1 MSKYL
6 PRLRSALDIM
16 PSPVQDRPGLVLRDP
31 LRYSEDV
38 LLIPQEWIPVL
49 SCLDGNHT
57 ELDVQTLLVRQSGG
71 ELVFSQHV
79 QEFVSLLKSRGF
91 LETEEFEELQRKRHA
106 EFRESRERLPAHA
119 GGAYPEDPQEL
130 RDVLDEHFNTNMTSD
145 GRSREKTL
153 GVGAPHVSLEGAWDS
168 YAAAYGRLGAWS
180 GGNKT
185 VVILGTSHYGQP
197 DRFGLTAKTF
207 VTPLGPVDVDEEAV
221 DFLATRAPDAVTMD
235 DYCHVT
241 EHSIE
246 FQVLFLR
253 YRLGAPVK
261 ILPILCGP
269 FLESL
274 NVGNRPERNE
284 RLAPFFGALA
294 ELASRREQDLV
305 WVLGIDL
312 SHMGRRYGDPFAAR
326 AGAGPMIQVE
336 SQDRERLAR
345 VCDNDMQGFLD
356 LVQPQA
362 DGLKWCGFTPLYTF
376 LASLKPI
383 MNIRGRVLQYE
394 QWNIDPES
402 VVTFAGLE
410 FFVKE

>member
-1 MSKYL
+1 MSKVL
-6 PRLRSALDIM
+6 PRLRPALDII
-16 PSPVQDRPGLVLRDP
+16 PSPSPDRPGLVLRDP
-31 LRYSEDV
+31 LRYSEDT
-38 LLIPQEWIPVL
+38 LLIPNEWIPVL

-57 ELDVQTLLVRQSGG
+57 ELDVQALLVRHSGG
-71 ELVFSQHV
+71 ELVFSHQV
-79 QEFVSLLKSRGF
+79 REFVSFLKSRGF
-91 LETEEFEELQRKRHA
+91 LETEEFIELQRKRHA
-106 EFRESRERLPAHA
+106 EFRESQERLPAHA

-130 RDVLDEHFNTNMTSD
+130 SDLLDSHFNMNVGSS
-145 GRSREKTL
+145 GRDEDKTL
-153 GVGAPHVSLEGAWDS
+153 GIAAPHVSLEGAWDC
-168 YAAAYGRLGAWS
+168 YTAAYGRLGDWS

-197 DRFGLTAKTF
+197 DRFGLTSKTF
-207 VTPLGPVDVDEEAV
+207 VTPLGSVEVDREAV

-261 ILPILCGP
+261 IVPILCGP
-269 FLESL
+269 FVESL
-274 NVGNRPERNE
+274 NAGSPPERHE
-284 RLAPFFGALA
+284 RVASFFGALTG
-294 ELASRREQDLV
+294 LARRREGELV
-305 WVLGIDL
+305 WLLGIDL
-312 SHMGRRYGDPFAAR
+312 AHMGRRYGDPFAAR
-326 AGAGPMIQVE
+326 AGEGPMIQVE
-336 SQDRERLAR
+336 IQDRERLAR
-345 VCDNDMQGFLD
+345 VCDSDTEGLLD

-383 MNIRGRVLQYE
+383 MELQGRVLRYE

-410 FFVKE
+410 FFERD